1 MGTQV
6 FAMMKKAALFAL
18 LVASAAAAAN
28 TTAAAG
34 NATDAEEKP
43 TLPKGNAEQNSPS
56 AMAPPEDTAHMAVS
70 SGGNS
75 AAASHGLPTKVQGD
89 LTTTGKV
96 TGKLV
101 KVDPADKSSP
111 AVVSDVLLSKGVSAK
126 MASATVGSSTNQLTK
141 RLTSKTQEISVEG
154 KISVKGKLK
163 YVGGTATGF
172 LQFEQH
178 DQRQWQLVSEETFA
192 SSIVGATPAGWSQG
206 SVVTDSCGKMIGG
219 HCSVQGKPSGD
230 VSKTFTNLPAH
241 SHVRVVAKY
250 HFIDSWE
257 GETGY
262 AKVGGRV
269 VWADTHDFAEHKQSK
284 NGISMC
290 GSDEVAE
297 HKWGQPVDVTLPHT
311 GGDVTVAFGATLDQ
325 NTCDEAFGVTD
336 VSVYVR

>member
-1 MGTQV
+1 MGTAQL
-6 FAMMKKAALFAL
+6 AMKAVLACL
-18 LVASAAAAAN
+18 LLGLAVAGAQNATAGNS
-28 TTAAAG
+28 TAAE
-34 NATDAEEKP
+34 EEKP
-43 TLPKGNAEQNSPS
+43 ALPKGAQEQNSPS
-56 AMAPPEDTAHMAVS
+56 SMASSEDTANSALLN
-70 SGGNS
+70 GGN
-75 AAASHGLPTKVQGD
+75 AATASHGLPTKVQGD
-89 LTTTGKV
+89 LVVTGKV
-96 TGKLV
+96 ASKAIKLDP
-101 KVDPADKSSP
+101 VDKA
-111 AVVSDVLLSKGVSAK
+111 
-126 MASATVGSSTNQLTK
+126 ASATVSTSTKALTK
-141 RLTSKTQEISVEG
+141 KLTSKTSEISVEG

-163 YVGGTATGF
+163 YVGGTAAGF
-172 LQFEQH
+172 LQQEQH
-178 DQRQWQLVSEETFA
+178 DERQWQLVTEENFVDA
-192 SSIVGATPAGWSQG
+192 AVGSVPSGWSRG
-206 SVVTDSCGKMIGG
+206 VVTDACGKMIGG
-219 HCSVQGKPSGD
+219 HCSVQNGPLAD
-230 VSKTFTNLPAH
+230 VSKTFAKLPPH

-262 AKVGGRV
+262 AKVDGRV

>member
-1 MGTQV
+1 MGTAQL
-6 FAMMKKAALFAL
+6 AMKAVLACL
-18 LVASAAAAAN
+18 LLGLAVAGAQNATAGNS
-28 TTAAAG
+28 TAAE
-34 NATDAEEKP
+34 EEKP
-43 TLPKGNAEQNSPS
+43 ALPKGAQEQNSPS
-56 AMAPPEDTAHMAVS
+56 SMASSEDTANSALLN
-70 SGGNS
+70 GGN
-75 AAASHGLPTKVQGD
+75 AATASHGLPTKVQGD
-89 LTTTGKV
+89 LVVTGKV
-96 TGKLV
+96 ASKAIKLDP
-101 KVDPADKSSP
+101 VDKAAP
-111 AVVSDVLLSKGVSAK
+111 AVVADVASTQNANGKD
-126 MASATVGSSTNQLTK
+126 ASATVSTSTKALTK
-141 RLTSKTQEISVEG
+141 KLTSKASEISVEG

-163 YVGGTATGF
+163 YVGGTAAGF
-172 LQFEQH
+172 LQLEQH
-178 DQRQWQLVSEETFA
+178 DERQWQLVTEENFVDA
-192 SSIVGATPAGWSQG
+192 AVGSVPSGWSRG
-206 SVVTDSCGKMIGG
+206 VVTDACGKMIGG
-219 HCSVQGKPSGD
+219 HCSVQNGPLAD
-230 VSKTFTNLPAH
+230 VSKTFAKLPPH

-262 AKVGGRV
+262 AKVDGRV